1 MFSLTSRGKHIAS
14 PDENLK
20 KTVTTML
27 SQQIDQWIQEDWTFE
42 VSALALHLVSPCK
55 AFRIKFFPLGE
66 DGYVLGDHVEMEGN
80 TVTENGLITASWLHH
95 ALTRAIDIAKEE
107 RK

>member
-20 KTVTTML
+20 KTVNKMI

-42 VSALALHLVSPCK
+42 ISDLGVKLVSPCGR
-55 AFRIKFFPLGE
+55 FRISMMPLTAE
-66 DGYVLGDHVEMEGN
+66 GYVLNREEDDR
-80 TVTENGLITASWLHH
+80 TKNGLIAASWLHH